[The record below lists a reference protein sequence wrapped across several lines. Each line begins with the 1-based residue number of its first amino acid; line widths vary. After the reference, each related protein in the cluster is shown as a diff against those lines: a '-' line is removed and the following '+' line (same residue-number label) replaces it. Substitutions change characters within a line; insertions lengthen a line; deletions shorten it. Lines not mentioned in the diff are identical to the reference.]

1 MLVKIASLFRTR
13 PTAKLDEFNTI
24 ERLFIEQFSQ
34 FTIINAGEPVSDIA
48 LPAAGFLGRNPEIGR
63 PPRTILGRFGSQK
76 ERKPYR
82 IISFYTEDNEYAEHA
97 ARLKATLDRF
107 GLDYILNPIPST
119 GSWECNCA
127 YKAEFIYKQWQQS
140 PIPVV
145 WLDADATLEQDPKLF
160 ASLNADFAIH
170 KWTWDYAHHAAGW
183 EFCSGTLYF
192 GKSERTEALLKQ
204 WILRCKA
211 DPYTWDQ
218 VHLCSAWCDVSTISP
233 LQTAWLPR
241 SYLQIDG
248 APDTESTVVR
258 HWQASRK
265 LRTEGKMSG
274 HKPLEITEAGKIDRQ
289 LNRLWRT
296 PEEIFWIQ
304 EGVQHIIPDVG
315 FEFPEG
321 FDIESMIREAAANH
335 FPILEIGCGVGRIA
349 SLFQPA
355 EYIGVD
361 VNPVSLLQARTTL
374 PNHNFRIFD
383 QGHQYPEAPTVLFYT
398 VLLHISDDNVETV
411 LEQASRGRK
420 RLIIA
425 ELMDRRWQ
433 REGIPPV
440 FNRDPE
446 DYILMMRKLGFH
458 LAAFS
463 KKEYE
468 RYSKE
473 PWNIG
478 RDSRLTILTFDTN

>member
-1 MLVKIASLFRTR
+1 MLAKIASLFRTR
-13 PTAKLDEFNTI
+13 PTVKLDEFNTI
-24 ERLFIEQFSQ
+24 ERLFIEQFAE
-34 FTIINAGEPVSDIA
+34 FTIINAGDQVPDIA
-48 LPAAGFLGRNPEIGR
+48 LPAVGFLGRNPETGR
-63 PPRTILGRFGSQK
+63 LPRTIFGRFGNQR

-97 ARLKATLDRF
+97 ARLRATLDRF
-107 GLDYILNPIPST
+107 SLDYILDPIPST
-119 GSWECNCA
+119 GCWERNCA

-140 PIPVV
+140 SIPVV
-145 WLDADATLEQDPKLF
+145 WLDADATLEQNPELF

-192 GKSERTEALLKQ
+192 GKSERAEALLKQ

-218 VHLCSAWCDVSTISP
+218 VHLCSAWCDVSTTSP

-241 SYLQIDG
+241 PYLQIDG
-248 APDTESTVVR
+248 APDTESTVVK

-265 LRTEGKMSG
+265 LRTEGKISE
-274 HKPLEITEAGKIDRQ
+274 HKPLEITEAGKNDRQ
-289 LNRLWRT
+289 SNRLWRT
-296 PEEIFWIQ
+296 PEESFWIQ
-304 EGVQHIIPDVG
+304 EGVLHIIPDVG

-321 FDIESMIREAAANH
+321 SDIESMLREAAMGH
-335 FPILEIGCGVGRIA
+335 FPILEIGCGAGRIA

-361 VNPVSLLQARTTL
+361 VNPVSLIQARTTL
-374 PNHNFRIFD
+374 PNHYFRIFD
-383 QGHQYPEAPTVLFYT
+383 QGYQYPEAPTVLFYN
-398 VLLHISDDNVETV
+398 VLLYISDDNIRTV
-411 LEQASRGRK
+411 LGQASQSRK

-425 ELMDRRWQ
+425 ELMNRRWH
-433 REGIPPV
+433 IKDTPPV

-446 DYILMMRKLGFH
+446 DYILMMHKLGFH
-458 LAAFS
+458 LSTFS

-468 RYSKE
+468 QYGKE
-473 PWNIG
+473 PCNVS
-478 RDSRLTILTFDTN
+478 RDSSLIILTFDAN